1 MPEIFSGEPPVIIHI
16 EPQAPVVLHVDEQPT
31 LHVTQIPGVGP
42 VGPTG
47 PAGHSFLPLS
57 IPGLLEVAVGD
68 IPITATRDTTIFG
81 AWASCGEVP
90 LGADV
95 IFDVLIEGVSIFTT
109 QANRPRVPD
118 GASTDTGLAVPDF
131 SDWLQGEQLT
141 VDVVQIGTVF
151 PGARAVL
158 MLDCQ

>member
-1 MPEIFSGEPPVIIHI
+1 MPTPIFSGDPPVTIHI
-16 EPQAPVVLHVDEQPT
+16 EPPAVITVSQV
-31 LHVTQIPGVGP
+31 PGVGP

-57 IPGLLEVAVGD
+57 IPGLLAVAVGD

-81 AWASCGEVP
+81 AWASCGEEP

-95 IFDVLIEGVSIFTT
+95 IFDILIEGVSIYTT
-109 QANRPRVPD
+109 PGNRPTVPA
-118 GASTDTGLAVPDF
+118 GTQTGTILAVPDVT
-131 SDWLQGEQLT
+131 DWLQGEQLT
-141 VDVVQIGTVF
+141 VNVVQVGNVF
-151 PGARAVL
+151 AGARAVV